1 MFPSKNETGYTHSYD
16 DDDNHDNND
25 DDDNSNGDGDEGTG
39 AAAPAA
45 AATEEAEAAAAKG
58 SSTQHRVR
66 AMDKIKQK
74 VIGVLRE
81 RDGGTNVNRSSS
93 GVGVSAAVGSHQ
105 VGVGV
110 AVAIGVTQDNGN
122 GNDNVNGN
130 APGATERNDAHAHGH
145 GLNAVGGGGA
155 GAGGGGAGAS
165 GAARTSILSRP
176 QTSKISALDL
186 AGILNT
192 RRRLEWTKEWLRKN
206 QSEFLSK
213 ENLLSELQSRKDE
226 CYHLNYFL
234 AITESQFRY
243 LVQKLEPI
251 ISQYAPQRKKK
262 SFSAEER
269 LAITLKY
276 LATGEVHSCRNYCFR
291 ASKFVINEMIAN
303 ICLGFYEH
311 LKDQYVTL
319 PKTDEQWRNAAT
331 DMERKHN
338 LPQCVGNLFMRSIQL
353 QNNVSNNDDRKR
365 AAVILTAIVDADN
378 NFQYVK
384 VERAANSRPN
394 DIYNQTTAVEL
405 IEQKMQALEARLE
418 QDHQG
423 YYLAGDSVLPSTS
436 YLISTRNVTED
447 SAVYDALEQ
456 VNAHAEQTMRI
467 LCNIFPI
474 LAQPLRV
481 SEKHIGQVVLGCV
494 ALYNFLRK
502 TDDSFRRNSDNIV
515 QQRGGMEQQQP
526 AYVDSEDID
535 DDCIMLATEEELRER
550 AEFTPSVGLTTCFQT
565 LCAQRGDTPEGQA
578 KRDWLLKLPILGT
591 QQQNGNSNI
600 NNINSINGSV
610 NGISL
615 NNGNGNGN
623 VNATA
628 NGGIY

>member
-1 MFPSKNETGYTHSYD
+1 ME
-16 DDDNHDNND
+16 
-25 DDDNSNGDGDEGTG
+25 
-39 AAAPAA
+39 
-45 AATEEAEAAAAKG
+45 
-58 SSTQHRVR
+58 
-66 AMDKIKQK
+66 KIKLK

-93 GVGVSAAVGSHQ
+93 GAGGGSGGGIGGGGNVGIANGNVNVNGSGSHQ
-105 VGVGV
+105 VGV

-122 GNDNVNGN
+122 GNDDNGN
-130 APGATERNDAHAHGH
+130 ASGAERSDAHAHPHAHPHAHAHGH
-145 GLNAVGGGGA
+145 QHAHGHLHGHGNGNGNTMTTASGIGVGGVG
-155 GAGGGGAGAS
+155 
-165 GAARTSILSRP
+165 GAARTTILSRP

-206 QSEFLSK
+206 QAEFLSK
-213 ENLLSELQSRKDE
+213 ENLLSDLQSRKDE

-234 AITESQFRY
+234 AITEGQFRY

-319 PKTDEQWRNAAT
+319 PKTDEQWRSAAT
-331 DMERKHN
+331 DMERQHN

-353 QNNVSNNDDRKR
+353 QSAAGSAGDDRKR
-365 AAVILTAIVDADN
+365 APVIFTGIVDASN

-384 VERAANSRPN
+384 VERASNSRPN
-394 DIYNQTTAVEL
+394 EIYKQTTAIAL
-405 IEQKMQALEARLE
+405 IEQKMNALDE
-418 QDHQG
+418 QSEPLRNG
-423 YYLAGDSVLPSTS
+423 YYFAGDAVLPATN
-436 YLISTRNVTED
+436 YLVTPRNVPQEN
-447 SAVYDALEQ
+447 AVHEALEQ
-456 VNAHAEQTMRI
+456 INAHADQTMRI
-467 LCNIFPI
+467 LCNMFPI

-481 SEKHIGQVVLGCV
+481 SDKHIREVVLGCV

-502 TDDSFRRNSDNIV
+502 TDESFRRNSDNIV
-515 QQRGGMEQQQP
+515 EQQRGAEQHQL
-526 AYVDSEDID
+526 AYVNSEEID

-550 AEFTPSVGLTTCFQT
+550 AEFTPSVGLTTCFQP
-565 LCAQRGDTPEGQA
+565 LSAQRGETADGLA
-578 KRDWLLKLPILGT
+578 KRDWLLQMPIA
-591 QQQNGNSNI
+591 QM
-600 NNINSINGSV
+600 
-610 NGISL
+610 
-615 NNGNGNGN
+615 NGNGLTNGHEIGN
-623 VNATA
+623 GSS
-628 NGGIY
+628 NGGIC

>member
-1 MFPSKNETGYTHSYD
+1 
-16 DDDNHDNND
+16 
-25 DDDNSNGDGDEGTG
+25 
-39 AAAPAA
+39 
-45 AATEEAEAAAAKG
+45 
-58 SSTQHRVR
+58 
-66 AMDKIKQK
+66 MDKMKIK

-93 GVGVSAAVGSHQ
+93 GGGGNVSVSAAAGSHQ
-105 VGVGV
+105 VGMGV
-110 AVAIGVTQDNGN
+110 ALAIGVTQDNGN
-122 GNDNVNGN
+122 GNETGGGGGGGGGN
-130 APGATERNDAHAHGH
+130 APAAEHALTAVAGAAAGTANG
-145 GLNAVGGGGA
+145 NGA
-155 GAGGGGAGAS
+155 GNGNGNGTTGITGAG
-165 GAARTSILSRP
+165 GAARTSVLSRP

-291 ASKFVINEMIAN
+291 ASKFVINAMIAN

-319 PKTDEQWRNAAT
+319 PKTDEQWRSAAT
-331 DMERKHN
+331 EMERKHN
-338 LPQCVGNLFMRSIQL
+338 VPHCVGNLFMRSIQL
-353 QNNVSNNDDRKR
+353 QNNVSNSSSSGSAGGVGGSSDDRNR
-365 AAVILTAIVDADN
+365 AAVIFTAIVDADN

-405 IEQKMQALEARLE
+405 IEQKMQALEAQSE
-418 QDHQG
+418 PHCKG
-423 YYLAGDSVLPSTS
+423 YFLAGDAVLPSTS
-436 YLISTRNVTED
+436 YLVSTRHLAKD
-447 SAVYDALEQ
+447 SAVHEALEQ

-467 LCNIFPI
+467 LCNVFPI

-481 SEKHIGQVVLGCV
+481 SEKHIGEVVLGCV

-515 QQRGGMEQQQP
+515 QQRSGAMEQQQP

-578 KRDWLLKLPILGT
+578 KRDWLLRLPMLGQE
-591 QQQNGNSNI
+591 QQQQQQQQQHASNSSSASTSS
-600 NNINSINGSV
+600 SISC
-610 NGISL
+610 
-615 NNGNGNGN
+615 NGNGNAMGI
-623 VNATA
+623 AMGIGMS
-628 NGGIY
+628 NGSGSNSAGSSSGASSNSNSSSGGLY

>member
-1 MFPSKNETGYTHSYD
+1 
-16 DDDNHDNND
+16 
-25 DDDNSNGDGDEGTG
+25 
-39 AAAPAA
+39 
-45 AATEEAEAAAAKG
+45 
-58 SSTQHRVR
+58 
-66 AMDKIKQK
+66 MDKIKQK

-93 GVGVSAAVGSHQ
+93 NGIAVGVSGGGGGVAAVAVGSHQ

-110 AVAIGVTQDNGN
+110 AAAIGVTQDNGN
-122 GNDNVNGN
+122 SNDIAGTINGN
-130 APGATERNDAHAHGH
+130 APGPERNDAHGH
-145 GLNAVGGGGA
+145 ALNSAAGVAGAAVGA
-155 GAGGGGAGAS
+155 GGAS
-165 GAARTSILSRP
+165 GAARTSVLSRP

-331 DMERKHN
+331 DMERNHQ

-353 QNNVSNNDDRKR
+353 QNNVSNSSSSSSNSDDRKR
-365 AAVILTAIVDADN
+365 AIIFTAIVDADN

-418 QDHQG
+418 QAIDGCGYGG
-423 YYLAGDSVLPSTS
+423 YYLAGDAVLPSTS
-436 YLISTRNVTED
+436 YLVSTRNVNKD

-565 LCAQRGDTPEGQA
+565 LCAQRGDTSEGQA
-578 KRDWLLKLPILGT
+578 KRDWLLNLPILGA
-591 QQQNGNSNI
+591 QQQMGNSNGNSI
-600 NNINSINGSV
+600 GSSGSTSSNSNSNSSIGSGNVSV
-610 NGISL
+610 N
-615 NNGNGNGN
+615 
-623 VNATA
+623 
-628 NGGIY
+628 

>member
-1 MFPSKNETGYTHSYD
+1 MNERCPTVFPSKNETGYTHSDD
-16 DDDNHDNND
+16 DDDNLDNNND
-25 DDDNSNGDGDEGTG
+25 DDDENNGDGDEGTG
-39 AAAPAA
+39 AAA
-45 AATEEAEAAAAKG
+45 AAAKG
-58 SSTQHRVR
+58 SSTQGRVR
-66 AMDKIKQK
+66 AMEKIKQK

-93 GVGVSAAVGSHQ
+93 GGVGVGGASAAGVGSLQ
-105 VGVGV
+105 VRVGV
-110 AVAIGVTQDNGN
+110 AVTIGVTQDNGN
-122 GNDNVNGN
+122 GSDTGN
-130 APGATERNDAHAHGH
+130 APGPERNDAHAHA
-145 GLNAVGGGGA
+145 LNPVGGGGG
-155 GAGGGGAGAS
+155 GAVAGAS
-165 GAARTSILSRP
+165 GAARTSVLSRP

-331 DMERKHN
+331 DMERKHK
-338 LPQCVGNLFMRSIQL
+338 LPLCVGNLFMRSIQL
-353 QNNVSNNDDRKR
+353 QNNVSNDDRKR
-365 AAVILTAIVDADN
+365 AAVIFTAIVDADN

-384 VERAANSRPN
+384 VERATSSRPN

-418 QDHQG
+418 QDHQS

-436 YLISTRNVTED
+436 YLVSTRNVTED
-447 SAVYDALEQ
+447 SGIYNALDQ

-481 SEKHIGQVVLGCV
+481 SEKHIAQVVLGCV

-515 QQRGGMEQQQP
+515 QQRGGMELQQP

-578 KRDWLLKLPILGT
+578 KRDWLLKLPILGG
-591 QQQNGNSNI
+591 QQQNGSSNSNI
-600 NNINSINGSV
+600 NGIS
-610 NGISL
+610 NGISIG
-615 NNGNGNGN
+615 NSHANGNSNSNANGNGNGN
-623 VNATA
+623 ATA
-628 NGGIY
+628 NGGLY

>member
-1 MFPSKNETGYTHSYD
+1 ME
-16 DDDNHDNND
+16 
-25 DDDNSNGDGDEGTG
+25 
-39 AAAPAA
+39 
-45 AATEEAEAAAAKG
+45 
-58 SSTQHRVR
+58 
-66 AMDKIKQK
+66 KIKLK

-81 RDGGTNVNRSSS
+81 RDGGTNVNSSS
-93 GVGVSAAVGSHQ
+93 SVVGGGGGVVSSAGGVGSHQ

-122 GNDNVNGN
+122 GNGNDSSGNGNINGNGIGN
-130 APGATERNDAHAHGH
+130 APPATGAGTGERNDTAN
-145 GLNAVGGGGA
+145 GLNVIGSANNGSAATTGA
-155 GAGGGGAGAS
+155 G

-353 QNNVSNNDDRKR
+353 QNNVSSNDDRKR
-365 AAVILTAIVDADN
+365 AAAVIFTAIVDADN

-384 VERAANSRPN
+384 VERATNSRPN

-405 IEQKMQALEARLE
+405 IERKMQTLEA
-418 QDHQG
+418 QSKPQHKG
-423 YYLAGDSVLPSTS
+423 YYLAGDAVLPSTS
-436 YLISTRNVTED
+436 YMVSTRNIAKE
-447 SAVYDALEQ
+447 SAAYEALEQ
-456 VNAHAEQTMRI
+456 INAHAEQTMRI

-481 SEKHIGQVVLGCV
+481 SEKHIGEVVLGCV

-502 TDDSFRRNSDNIV
+502 TDESFRRNSDSIV
-515 QQRGGMEQQQP
+515 QQRGGIEQQQP

-535 DDCIMLATEEELRER
+535 EDCIMLATEEELRER
-550 AEFTPSVGLTTCFQT
+550 AEFTPSVCPTTCFQT
-565 LCAQRGDTPEGQA
+565 LGAQRGDTPEGQA
-578 KRDWLLKLPILGT
+578 KRDWLLQLPIVGA
-591 QQQNGNSNI
+591 QQQNGNG
-600 NNINSINGSV
+600 NS
-610 NGISL
+610 
-615 NNGNGNGN
+615 NGNGN
-623 VNATA
+623 ATT
-628 NGGIY
+628 NGSLY

>member
-1 MFPSKNETGYTHSYD
+1 
-16 DDDNHDNND
+16 
-25 DDDNSNGDGDEGTG
+25 
-39 AAAPAA
+39 
-45 AATEEAEAAAAKG
+45 
-58 SSTQHRVR
+58 
-66 AMDKIKQK
+66 MDKIKQK

-93 GVGVSAAVGSHQ
+93 NGIAVGVGVNGGGGGGNGVSATAVGSHQ

-122 GNDNVNGN
+122 SNGNGNDIGGN
-130 APGATERNDAHAHGH
+130 APGPERNDGHGH
-145 GLNAVGGGGA
+145 GALNGAGLSGTAVGGGGP
-155 GAGGGGAGAS
+155 S
-165 GAARTSILSRP
+165 GAARTSVLSRP

-331 DMERKHN
+331 DMERKHQ

-353 QNNVSNNDDRKR
+353 QNNVSNSSSSNSSDDRKR
-365 AAVILTAIVDADN
+365 AAIIFTAIVDADN

-418 QDHQG
+418 QPRCG
-423 YYLAGDSVLPSTS
+423 YYLAGDAVLPSTS
-436 YLISTRNVTED
+436 YLVSTRNLNKG
-447 SAVYDALEQ
+447 SAVYDALDQ

-565 LCAQRGDTPEGQA
+565 LCAQRGDTSEGQA
-578 KRDWLLKLPILGT
+578 KRDWLLKLPVLGAPE
-591 QQQNGNSNI
+591 QNGNANG
-600 NNINSINGSV
+600 NINSTGNSIGSGSS
-610 NGISL
+610 NS
-615 NNGNGNGN
+615 NSSSSNSNSS
-623 VNATA
+623 
-628 NGGIY
+628 